1 MGVLTKIDHDKELQK
16 LFDVTGEIDLV
27 RHQHSSTDNQA
38 VSSNLA
44 SQIQRIAASS
54 VQELD
59 DAIADLKLLREK
71 LDGDAAR
78 VRRELA
84 EFAAFGESTL
94 QSMKVISESL
104 RNNLGS

>member
-1 MGVLTKIDHDKELQK
+1 MGVLTKKIERDK
-16 LFDVTGEIDLV
+16 
-27 RHQHSSTDNQA
+27 HQHSPTDNQA
-38 VSSNLA
+38 VASDLA
-44 SQIQRIAASS
+44 SLIKQMTASS

-104 RNNLGS
+104 RNNLTGS

>member
-1 MGVLTKIDHDKELQK
+1 MVVLTNDKELHETHNFVCDEK
-16 LFDVTGEIDLV
+16 SPT
-27 RHQHSSTDNQA
+27 HQA
-38 VSSNLA
+38 VASNPSLIKRVTA
-44 SQIQRIAASS
+44 NS

-59 DAIADLKLLREK
+59 DVIADLKMLREK

-78 VRRELA
+78 MRRELA

-104 RNNLGS
+104 RNNLGR